1 MVGDRWMTQELTES
15 QCKAKR
21 LRSLASVIRYRALF
35 ADEPVWREEVAR
47 AEEMESEADALERRP

>member
-1 MVGDRWMTQELTES
+1 MTQELTES